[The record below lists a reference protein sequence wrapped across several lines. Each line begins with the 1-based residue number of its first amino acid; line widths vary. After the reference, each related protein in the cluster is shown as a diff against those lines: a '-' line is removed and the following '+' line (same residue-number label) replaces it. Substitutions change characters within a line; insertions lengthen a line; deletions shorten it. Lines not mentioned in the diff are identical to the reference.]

1 MTSKRHEEVGLTD
14 AQVLEMYYYMLLAR
28 KIDERQWLL
37 NRAGK
42 VPFVI
47 SPGAGGCTGWRCV
60 CAGKREGLPVS
71 LLP

>member
-1 MTSKRHEEVGLTD
+1 MTTKRHEQVGLTD
-14 AQVLEMYYYMLLAR
+14 AQVLDMYYYMLLAR

-47 SPGAGGCTGWRCV
+47 S
-60 CAGKREGLPVS
+60 
-71 LLP
+71 